1 MTRPQPWTGLSEQ
14 EIQEF
19 IPQGVLTGTVVAYII
34 NIDREDRIFLPI
46 DRDDDRPEQNMAQ
59 VQ

>member
-1 MTRPQPWTGLSEQ
+1 VQ

-34 NIDREDRIFLPI
+34 NIDREDRIFLAI
-46 DRDDDRPEQNMAQ
+46 DDDRPEQNMAQ